1 MIVGL
6 TGGIGSGKTT
16 VAALFAQK
24 GAFVIDTDVIARE
37 VVAAP
42 SPLLAG
48 IRREFGDAVIGSD
61 GQIDRPALA
70 RIIFA
75 DEQKRLRLNQ
85 LVHPEILKRV
95 LGAIGTQSPSTV
107 IVVVVPLLFESEF
120 ESNCDRV
127 VAVIAQPDL
136 RRQRIAERDGLTG
149 TEIEARMRAQ
159 LPETEHER
167 RADIVV
173 RNDGNLTA
181 LGREVDKAWEKINDR
196 TSQAHHPATGKP

>member
-37 VVAAP
+37 VVAPP
-42 SPLLAG
+42 SPLVEV
-48 IRREFGDAVIGSD
+48 IRREFGDAVIGTD
-61 GQIDRPALA
+61 GHVDRPALA
-70 RIIFA
+70 RIIFGN
-75 DEQKRLRLNQ
+75 EQKRLRLNQ
-85 LVHPEILKRV
+85 LMHPAILKRV
-95 LGAIGTQSPSTV
+95 LSAIGTQSPSTV
-107 IVVVVPLLFESEF
+107 IVIVVPLLFESEF

-127 VAVIAQPDL
+127 VAVIAPPDL

-159 LPETEHER
+159 LPEAEYER
-167 RADIVV
+167 RADVIV
-173 RNDGNLTA
+173 RNEGNLTA
-181 LGREVDKAWEKINDR
+181 LGREVDKAWEKINDQ
-196 TSQAHHPATGKP
+196 TSQAHRSAAAKP

>member
-42 SPLLAG
+42 SPLVDG
-48 IRREFGDAVIGSD
+48 IRSEFGDAVIDSD
-61 GQIDRPALA
+61 GHIDRPALA
-70 RIIFA
+70 RIIFT
-75 DEQKRLRLNQ
+75 DEHKRLRLNQ
-85 LVHPEILKRV
+85 LMHPEILKRV
-95 LGAIGTQSPSTV
+95 LAAIGTQSPSTV

-127 VAVIAQPDL
+127 VAVIAPPDL

-159 LPETEHER
+159 LPETEYER
-167 RADIVV
+167 RADIIV

-196 TSQAHHPATGKP
+196 TSQVHHPAAGKP

>member
-16 VAALFAQK
+16 VAALFGQR
-24 GAFVIDTDVIARE
+24 GAFVIDTDVIAKE
-37 VVAAP
+37 VVASP
-42 SPLLAG
+42 SPLINS
-48 IRREFGDAVIGSD
+48 IRREFGDAVVGSD

-70 RIIFA
+70 RIIFG
-75 DEQKRLRLNQ
+75 DEQKRNRLNQ
-85 LVHPEILKRV
+85 LMHPEILKRV
-95 LGAIGTQSPSTV
+95 LSAIGTQPPSAV
-107 IVVVVPLLFESEF
+107 IVVVVPLLFQSNF
-120 ESNCDRV
+120 QSNCDRV

-159 LPETEHER
+159 LPEAEYER
-167 RADIVV
+167 RADIIV

-181 LGREVDKAWEKINDR
+181 LGREVDKAWEKLNDR
-196 TSQAHHPATGKP
+196 SNQAHRPTAGKP